1 MTEETNSIEQNAA
14 ADALTVD
21 EVVGKV
27 RAFVG
32 TLLNGGAESPDIT
45 FGLAYV
51 ATEFGLAVAEESVQV
66 FPVVLS
72 AVTSAAANHKSQ
84 TEGTEASS
92 SEVSNSQN
100 GKPNSATLH

>member
-1 MTEETNSIEQNAA
+1 MTEETTPVEQDAA

-21 EVVGKV
+21 EVMGKV

-32 TLLNGGAESPDIT
+32 TLLNGGVKPPDIA
-45 FGLAYV
+45 FSLAFV

-66 FPVVLS
+66 FSVVLS

-84 TEGTEASS
+84 TEET
-92 SEVSNSQN
+92 EVSNSDVSNAQE
-100 GKPNSATLH
+100 GMPNSATLH

>member
-1 MTEETNSIEQNAA
+1 MTEATNSVEQVAA
-14 ADALTVD
+14 SDALTVD
-21 EVVGKV
+21 EVMGKIRALV
-27 RAFVG
+27 R

-72 AVTSAAANHKSQ
+72 AVTSATAKHKSQ
-84 TEGTEASS
+84 PEGTEAGSS
-92 SEVSNSQN
+92 DVRNAQEV
-100 GKPNSATLH
+100 KPNGTTLH

>member
-1 MTEETNSIEQNAA
+1 MTEETNSVEQGAA
-14 ADALTVD
+14 KDALTVD
-21 EVVGKV
+21 EVMGKV
-27 RAFVG
+27 RAFVT
-32 TLLNGGAESPDIT
+32 TLLNGGAESPHIT

-84 TEGTEASS
+84 TEGTEAIASD
-92 SEVSNSQN
+92 VGNSPE
-100 GKPNSATLH
+100 GKPSGATLH

>member
-1 MTEETNSIEQNAA
+1 MTVETNSLEQDAV

-27 RAFVG
+27 RAFVR

-45 FGLAYV
+45 FGLAFV
-51 ATEFGLAVAEESVQV
+51 ATELGLGVAEESVQV
-66 FPVVLS
+66 FPVVLC

-84 TEGTEASS
+84 TEETEASS
-92 SEVSNSQN
+92 SEVSNSQEV
-100 GKPNSATLH
+100 KPNSATLH